1 MAELGEATVNR
12 ILHQKSCS
20 EGEYLKELLNS
31 RNNEEI
37 VNHLKDSNRPRED
50 FQVLQNTKG
59 RRQKK
64 NGKKAVRLTAWVDPP
79 PPPPKRSG
87 KCEIFLTFDFR
98 FTII

>member
-1 MAELGEATVNR
+1 MLLNHSRWHQILPLEQLDWSGQQLQGFLSDAVSLKMAELGEATVNR

-50 FQVLQNTKG
+50 LQVLQKS
-59 RRQKK
+59 K
-64 NGKKAVRLTAWVDPP
+64 NWSQVTR
-79 PPPPKRSG
+79 
-87 KCEIFLTFDFR
+87 
-98 FTII
+98 